1 MKLSSL
7 TGGVPVSLL
16 VLLGPGV
23 PVLADGHHDPVRPAE
38 DEDFFRPPPERAEL
52 GRLLY
57 FDKILSGNRNMSCAT
72 CHSPLVATTDG
83 LSINIGTGGRGLSV
97 LRDAGTLPL
106 TPIDPVERG
115 QRNMPPVFNLGHK
128 DFVRMFWDGRIS
140 VDRRAPQGFQSPAG
154 AELPVGF
161 EHLIE
166 AISIFAPTERQEMT
180 GQPGTNELAD
190 AALSSPFSGVW
201 DGLLVRLRA
210 IPEYRELF
218 SRAFPELAGNPA
230 ALTIVHVGKAIG
242 AFQAVAFRSD
252 DSPFDRYLRGDRAAL
267 SRAAVSGM
275 RVFYDRARC
284 DSCHSGTFQTDVE
297 FHAIGMPQI
306 GPGFGGIGFAGREDF
321 GRELV
326 SGRPADRYRFRTPSL
341 RNVALTGPWGHD
353 GFFDSLEGVVR
364 HHLDARSSLYHA
376 DPSQRVLPSRPD
388 LDAIDLIA
396 FDDPATTDAIAR
408 RIELAPR
415 RLEDGE
421 VADLIAFLHA
431 LTDPRALDLRKLVP
445 QRVPSG
451 LPLAEIK
458 EP

>member
-1 MKLSSL
+1 MKPSALI
-7 TGGVPVSLL
+7 GIVPAPLL
-16 VLLGPGV
+16 VFLGFGGHPGDDEGRN
-23 PVLADGHHDPVRPAE
+23 PVQPAR
-38 DEDFFRPPPERAEL
+38 DEDFFQPPPERVAL

-72 CHSPLVATTDG
+72 CHSPIVATTDG

-115 QRNMPPVFNLGHK
+115 QRNMPPLFNLGHK

-140 VDRRAPQGFQSPAG
+140 VDPAAPQGFRSPAG
-154 AELPVGF
+154 AELPDGF

-180 GQPGTNELAD
+180 GEAGTNELAN
-190 AALSSPFSGVW
+190 AALSMPFTGVW
-201 DGLLVRLRA
+201 DGLLARLRA
-210 IPEYRELF
+210 IPEYLELF
-218 SRAFPELAGNPA
+218 YRAFPELGGVPD

-242 AFQAVAFRSD
+242 AFQAVAFRFD
-252 DSPFDRYLRGDRAAL
+252 DSPFDRYLRGDRSAL
-267 SRAAVSGM
+267 SPEAVSGM
-275 RVFYDRARC
+275 RIFYNRARC
-284 DSCHSGTFQTDVE
+284 DACHSGTFQTDLE
-297 FHAIGMPQI
+297 FHAIGVPQI
-306 GPGFGGIGFAGREDF
+306 GPGFGGVGYAGREDF

-326 SGRPADRYRFRTPSL
+326 SGDRADRYRFRTPSL

-353 GFFDSLEGVVR
+353 GFFNSLEGMVR
-364 HHLDARSSLYHA
+364 HHLDPRSSLYHA
-376 DPSQRVLPSRPD
+376 DPTQRVLPSRPD
-388 LDAIDLIA
+388 LDEIDLVA
-396 FDDPATTDAIAR
+396 FDDPATTNAIAR

-415 RLEDGE
+415 HLTDGQ
-421 VADLIAFLHA
+421 VADLLAFMHA
-431 LTDPRALDLRKLVP
+431 LTDPRALDLRKTVP

-451 LPLAEIK
+451 LPLAEIR